1 MSSALAGISLT
12 TGPLG
17 KSFTVFII
25 ILKILKEFGA
35 SLVAQLVKN
44 SPAMWETWVRSLGW
58 EDTLEKEK
66 ATHSSILAW
75 KIP

>member
-35 SLVAQLVKN
+35 SLVAENV
-44 SPAMWETWVRSLGW
+44 SAAAHTTSF
-58 EDTLEKEK
+58 
-66 ATHSSILAW
+66 AW
-75 KIP
+75 KVTKLKASFVDTVVPGFP